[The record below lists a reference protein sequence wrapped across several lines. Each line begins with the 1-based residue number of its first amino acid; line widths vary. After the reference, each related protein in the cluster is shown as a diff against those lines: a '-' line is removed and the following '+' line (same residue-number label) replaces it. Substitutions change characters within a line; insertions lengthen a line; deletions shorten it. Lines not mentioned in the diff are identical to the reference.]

1 MKWGLTSLTSVA
13 WNAGARVVVNG
24 VVTGSPKQTWRRY
37 ALVDVGLA
45 MDTYTN
51 THTYTNKSFIDDVT
65 CDDAVVI
72 CDAFVT

>member
-51 THTYTNKSFIDDVT
+51 THTHTKVSSMTSRVMMLLL
-65 CDDAVVI
+65 
-72 CDAFVT
+72 FVTHL